1 MTKTGK
7 GDAKVASSR
16 EAGAGVG
23 PGRAPADPVAIAAE
37 IRALRRGRGL
47 RGDVT
52 GRIGPLLRELAAGP
66 GPGAVASPSPGSD
79 AAEVRRTLAARLVKL
94 TGALPG
100 DLRMAILAALGLHPQ
115 TSDMR
120 TYDQRKEWVARQ
132 VDRVAR
138 TAERRIDEAQDL
150 LAQEVAA
157 QLARERGRAAAAD
170 EASGWYIERF
180 SAVYLLD
187 GAAPEAIERRVITS
201 AVDGLAELAVALDVP
216 VDSGQPRLPLKL
228 EMISGGELEL
238 VQEMART
245 RTRYVIRLPRPLL
258 AGQRHEYQTRI
269 RVLPGG
275 PPRDYYVFRP
285 ERRCDQFDLRVR
297 FDRGRVPAWVR
308 RVDGE
313 DVHSYN
319 TYGGVPGEG
328 ELVGVDPAGEVSA
341 SFSGLRQHFGSGLQW
356 GW

>member
-1 MTKTGK
+1 MTKTLK
-7 GDAKVASSR
+7 GDIKVTPSP
-16 EAGAGVG
+16 EAGAGPG
-23 PGRAPADPVAIAAE
+23 PERAPADPVAIAAE
-37 IRALRRGRGL
+37 IQALRRGRGL

-66 GPGAVASPSPGSD
+66 GPATGASPSPGSD
-79 AAEVRRTLAARLVKL
+79 AAEVRRALAARLGKL
-94 TGALPG
+94 TEALPG
-100 DLRMAILAALGLHPQ
+100 DLRMAILAALGLHPE

-138 TAERRIDEAQDL
+138 TVERRIDEAQDL

-157 QLARERGRAAAAD
+157 QLARGRAAAAD
-170 EASGWYIERF
+170 AAGDWYIERF

-187 GAAPEAIERRVITS
+187 GAAPEAIERRVIRS

-269 RVLPGG
+269 RVLPSG
-275 PPRDYYVFRP
+275 PLRDYYVFRP

-297 FDRGRVPAWVR
+297 FDRDRVPAWVR

-319 TYGGVPGEG
+319 TYEGAPGEG
-328 ELVGVDPAGEVSA
+328 ELVGVDPAGEASA

-356 GW
+356 SW